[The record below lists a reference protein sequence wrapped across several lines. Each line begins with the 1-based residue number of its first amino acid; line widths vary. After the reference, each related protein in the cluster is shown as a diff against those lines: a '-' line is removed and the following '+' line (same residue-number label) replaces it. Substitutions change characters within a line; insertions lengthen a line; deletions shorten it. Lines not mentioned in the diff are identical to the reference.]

1 MICYFGNIATD
12 FNTLLNPTTKLA
24 LFFESA
30 NILTIFL
37 KKFATNP
44 KFSLCLLY
52 ITAIL
57 SKSFIQT

>member
-30 NILTIFL
+30 NILTIFFEKVCNQSKVL
-37 KKFATNP
+37 A
-44 KFSLCLLY
+44 
-52 ITAIL
+52 L
-57 SKSFIQT
+57 SIIYYRYSF